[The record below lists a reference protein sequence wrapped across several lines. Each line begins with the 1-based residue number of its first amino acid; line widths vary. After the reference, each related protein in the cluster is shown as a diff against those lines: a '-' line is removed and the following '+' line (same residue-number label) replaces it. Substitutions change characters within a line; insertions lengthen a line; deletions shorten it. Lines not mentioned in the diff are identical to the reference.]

1 MEYVQLVCALIGV
14 LALIFLFFWILR
26 KVNKGILSVSG
37 KRLKVLDRASL
48 GGEKS
53 VVVVSVAGKCMVLGV
68 TAGRIDK
75 IEDLSITEEEYMSE
89 LYPEGSG
96 RQDNFFAAFS
106 DAMAK
111 NIKNMRGK
119 KASRD
124 EEHGVEMT
132 RAFGLTIRKM
142 FIDNKRIF
150 IRFIVSLTVC
160 IALIGVL
167 CSVTAFAA
175 DNNASGNAGATTSI
189 SDTASANTSGGTQ
202 SADSSVMKDL
212 IGVDGSQS
220 LEVILLVTV
229 LSLAPS
235 LLVMMTS
242 FARIIICFSF
252 LRTAMQT
259 QSTPPNMVLTGL
271 SLFLTIFIMWPVFS
285 EINETAYQPYAA
297 GEMTMEQ
304 AIDAAGKPL
313 KTFMLKQTTNDDMK
327 FFLDLKGQS
336 MSDVTGGATDNIT
349 LENYSEKLGFETVIP
364 AFIVSELKRAF
375 QMGFLIFIPFLV
387 IDLVVSSTLMAM
399 GMMMLPPAMISLP
412 FKIILF
418 VLVDGWQLM
427 VGTIVNSY
435 NL

>member
-1 MEYVQLVCALIGV
+1 
-14 LALIFLFFWILR
+14 
-26 KVNKGILSVSG
+26 
-37 KRLKVLDRASL
+37 
-48 GGEKS
+48 
-53 VVVVSVAGKCMVLGV
+53 
-68 TAGRIDK
+68 
-75 IEDLSITEEEYMSE
+75 
-89 LYPEGSG
+89 
-96 RQDNFFAAFS
+96 
-106 DAMAK
+106 
-111 NIKNMRGK
+111 
-119 KASRD
+119 
-124 EEHGVEMT
+124 MT

-175 DNNASGNAGATTSI
+175 DNKASGNAGTTTSI
-189 SDTASANTSGGTQ
+189 GDTASANTSGGTQ

-220 LEVILLVTV
+220 LEVI
-229 LSLAPS
+229 

>member
-1 MEYVQLVCALIGV
+1 
-14 LALIFLFFWILR
+14 
-26 KVNKGILSVSG
+26 
-37 KRLKVLDRASL
+37 
-48 GGEKS
+48 
-53 VVVVSVAGKCMVLGV
+53 
-68 TAGRIDK
+68 
-75 IEDLSITEEEYMSE
+75 
-89 LYPEGSG
+89 
-96 RQDNFFAAFS
+96 
-106 DAMAK
+106 
-111 NIKNMRGK
+111 
-119 KASRD
+119 
-124 EEHGVEMT
+124 MT
-132 RAFGLTIRKM
+132 KAFGLTIRKM

-175 DNNASGNAGATTSI
+175 DNNASGNAGAASAITDTTSG
-189 SDTASANTSGGTQ
+189 NTSGGTE
-202 SADSSVMKDL
+202 SASSSVMKDL

>member
-1 MEYVQLVCALIGV
+1 
-14 LALIFLFFWILR
+14 
-26 KVNKGILSVSG
+26 
-37 KRLKVLDRASL
+37 
-48 GGEKS
+48 
-53 VVVVSVAGKCMVLGV
+53 
-68 TAGRIDK
+68 
-75 IEDLSITEEEYMSE
+75 
-89 LYPEGSG
+89 
-96 RQDNFFAAFS
+96 
-106 DAMAK
+106 
-111 NIKNMRGK
+111 
-119 KASRD
+119 
-124 EEHGVEMT
+124 MT
-132 RAFGLTIRKM
+132 KAFGLALKKM

-150 IRFIVSLTVC
+150 VRFIVSLTVC
-160 IALIGVL
+160 VALIGVL

-175 DNNASGNAGATTSI
+175 DNNAAGNAGTTSGI
-189 SDTASANTSGGTQ
+189 TGTASDAVSTGTGAE

-220 LEVILLVTV
+220 LVVILLVTV

-297 GEMTMEQ
+297 GEITMEE
-304 AIDAAGKPL
+304 AMDAAGKPL

>member
-1 MEYVQLVCALIGV
+1 
-14 LALIFLFFWILR
+14 
-26 KVNKGILSVSG
+26 
-37 KRLKVLDRASL
+37 
-48 GGEKS
+48 
-53 VVVVSVAGKCMVLGV
+53 
-68 TAGRIDK
+68 
-75 IEDLSITEEEYMSE
+75 
-89 LYPEGSG
+89 
-96 RQDNFFAAFS
+96 
-106 DAMAK
+106 
-111 NIKNMRGK
+111 
-119 KASRD
+119 
-124 EEHGVEMT
+124 MT
-132 RAFGLTIRKM
+132 KAFGLALKKM

-150 IRFIVSLTVC
+150 VRFIVSLTVC
-160 IALIGVL
+160 VALIGVL

-175 DNNASGNAGATTSI
+175 DNNAAGNAGTTSGI
-189 SDTASANTSGGTQ
+189 TGTASDAVSTGTGAE

-271 SLFLTIFIMWPVFS
+271 SLFLTIFIMWPVFT

-297 GEMTMEQ
+297 GEITMEE
-304 AIDAAGKPL
+304 AMDAAGKPL

-336 MSDVTGGATDNIT
+336 MSDITDGATDNIT

>member
-1 MEYVQLVCALIGV
+1 
-14 LALIFLFFWILR
+14 
-26 KVNKGILSVSG
+26 
-37 KRLKVLDRASL
+37 
-48 GGEKS
+48 
-53 VVVVSVAGKCMVLGV
+53 
-68 TAGRIDK
+68 
-75 IEDLSITEEEYMSE
+75 
-89 LYPEGSG
+89 
-96 RQDNFFAAFS
+96 
-106 DAMAK
+106 
-111 NIKNMRGK
+111 
-119 KASRD
+119 
-124 EEHGVEMT
+124 MT
-132 RAFGLTIRKM
+132 KAFGLALKKM

-160 IALIGVL
+160 VALIGVL
-167 CSVTAFAA
+167 CSVTAFAT
-175 DNNASGNAGATTSI
+175 DNNAAGNAGTTSGI
-189 SDTASANTSGGTQ
+189 TGTASDAVSTGTGAE

-297 GEMTMEQ
+297 GEITMEQ
-304 AIDAAGKPL
+304 AMDAAGKPL
-313 KTFMLKQTTNDDMK
+313 KTFMLKQTSNDDMK

-336 MSDVTGGATDNIT
+336 MSDITDGATDNIT

>member
-1 MEYVQLVCALIGV
+1 
-14 LALIFLFFWILR
+14 
-26 KVNKGILSVSG
+26 
-37 KRLKVLDRASL
+37 
-48 GGEKS
+48 
-53 VVVVSVAGKCMVLGV
+53 
-68 TAGRIDK
+68 
-75 IEDLSITEEEYMSE
+75 
-89 LYPEGSG
+89 
-96 RQDNFFAAFS
+96 
-106 DAMAK
+106 
-111 NIKNMRGK
+111 
-119 KASRD
+119 
-124 EEHGVEMT
+124 MT

-175 DNNASGNAGATTSI
+175 DNNASGNAGTTTSI
-189 SDTASANTSGGTQ
+189 SGFGKHLGRYAVGGFVGDEE
-202 SADSSVMKDL
+202 SYR
-212 IGVDGSQS
+212 VDGSQS

-427 VGTIVNSY
+427 VGTIVSSY

>member
-1 MEYVQLVCALIGV
+1 
-14 LALIFLFFWILR
+14 
-26 KVNKGILSVSG
+26 
-37 KRLKVLDRASL
+37 
-48 GGEKS
+48 
-53 VVVVSVAGKCMVLGV
+53 
-68 TAGRIDK
+68 
-75 IEDLSITEEEYMSE
+75 
-89 LYPEGSG
+89 
-96 RQDNFFAAFS
+96 
-106 DAMAK
+106 
-111 NIKNMRGK
+111 
-119 KASRD
+119 
-124 EEHGVEMT
+124 MT
-132 RAFGLTIRKM
+132 KAFGLAIRKM

-160 IALIGVL
+160 VALIGVL

-175 DNNASGNAGATTSI
+175 DNNATGNAGTTTGVTDTTSGNT
-189 SDTASANTSGGTQ
+189 SGNTSGGTE
-202 SADSSVMKDL
+202 STDSSVMKDL

-285 EINETAYQPYAA
+285 EINETAYQPYAN
-297 GEMTMEQ
+297 GEITMEE
-304 AIDAAGKPL
+304 AMDAAGKPL

-336 MSDVTGGATDNIT
+336 MSDVTGDATDNIT

-427 VGTIVNSY
+427 VGTLVNSY

>member
-1 MEYVQLVCALIGV
+1 
-14 LALIFLFFWILR
+14 
-26 KVNKGILSVSG
+26 
-37 KRLKVLDRASL
+37 
-48 GGEKS
+48 
-53 VVVVSVAGKCMVLGV
+53 
-68 TAGRIDK
+68 
-75 IEDLSITEEEYMSE
+75 
-89 LYPEGSG
+89 
-96 RQDNFFAAFS
+96 
-106 DAMAK
+106 
-111 NIKNMRGK
+111 
-119 KASRD
+119 
-124 EEHGVEMT
+124 MT

-175 DNNASGNAGATTSI
+175 DNNASGNAGTTTSI
-189 SDTASANTSGGTQ
+189 SDTASANTSGGT
-202 SADSSVMKDL
+202 
-212 IGVDGSQS
+212 QS

>member
-1 MEYVQLVCALIGV
+1 
-14 LALIFLFFWILR
+14 
-26 KVNKGILSVSG
+26 
-37 KRLKVLDRASL
+37 
-48 GGEKS
+48 
-53 VVVVSVAGKCMVLGV
+53 
-68 TAGRIDK
+68 
-75 IEDLSITEEEYMSE
+75 
-89 LYPEGSG
+89 
-96 RQDNFFAAFS
+96 
-106 DAMAK
+106 
-111 NIKNMRGK
+111 
-119 KASRD
+119 
-124 EEHGVEMT
+124 MT
-132 RAFGLTIRKM
+132 KAFGLTIRKM

-175 DNNASGNAGATTSI
+175 DNNASGNAGTTTSI

-220 LEVILLVTV
+220 LEVI
-229 LSLAPS
+229 

>member
-1 MEYVQLVCALIGV
+1 M
-14 LALIFLFFWILR
+14 
-26 KVNKGILSVSG
+26 
-37 KRLKVLDRASL
+37 
-48 GGEKS
+48 
-53 VVVVSVAGKCMVLGV
+53 
-68 TAGRIDK
+68 
-75 IEDLSITEEEYMSE
+75 
-89 LYPEGSG
+89 
-96 RQDNFFAAFS
+96 
-106 DAMAK
+106 
-111 NIKNMRGK
+111 
-119 KASRD
+119 
-124 EEHGVEMT
+124 
-132 RAFGLTIRKM
+132 
-142 FIDNKRIF
+142 
-150 IRFIVSLTVC
+150 
-160 IALIGVL
+160 
-167 CSVTAFAA
+167 
-175 DNNASGNAGATTSI
+175 
-189 SDTASANTSGGTQ
+189 
-202 SADSSVMKDL
+202 
-212 IGVDGSQS
+212 
-220 LEVILLVTV
+220 TV

-285 EINETAYQPYAA
+285 EINLTAYQPYAA

>member
-1 MEYVQLVCALIGV
+1 
-14 LALIFLFFWILR
+14 
-26 KVNKGILSVSG
+26 
-37 KRLKVLDRASL
+37 
-48 GGEKS
+48 
-53 VVVVSVAGKCMVLGV
+53 
-68 TAGRIDK
+68 
-75 IEDLSITEEEYMSE
+75 
-89 LYPEGSG
+89 
-96 RQDNFFAAFS
+96 
-106 DAMAK
+106 
-111 NIKNMRGK
+111 
-119 KASRD
+119 
-124 EEHGVEMT
+124 MT

-175 DNNASGNAGATTSI
+175 DNNASGNAGTATSI

-285 EINETAYQPYAA
+285 EINETAYQPY
-297 GEMTMEQ
+297 
-304 AIDAAGKPL
+304 AAGKPL

>member
-1 MEYVQLVCALIGV
+1 
-14 LALIFLFFWILR
+14 
-26 KVNKGILSVSG
+26 
-37 KRLKVLDRASL
+37 
-48 GGEKS
+48 
-53 VVVVSVAGKCMVLGV
+53 
-68 TAGRIDK
+68 
-75 IEDLSITEEEYMSE
+75 
-89 LYPEGSG
+89 
-96 RQDNFFAAFS
+96 
-106 DAMAK
+106 
-111 NIKNMRGK
+111 
-119 KASRD
+119 
-124 EEHGVEMT
+124 MT

-175 DNNASGNAGATTSI
+175 DNNASGNAGTTTSI
-189 SDTASANTSGGTQ
+189 GDTASANTSGGT
-202 SADSSVMKDL
+202 
-212 IGVDGSQS
+212 QS

>member
-1 MEYVQLVCALIGV
+1 
-14 LALIFLFFWILR
+14 
-26 KVNKGILSVSG
+26 
-37 KRLKVLDRASL
+37 
-48 GGEKS
+48 
-53 VVVVSVAGKCMVLGV
+53 
-68 TAGRIDK
+68 
-75 IEDLSITEEEYMSE
+75 
-89 LYPEGSG
+89 
-96 RQDNFFAAFS
+96 
-106 DAMAK
+106 
-111 NIKNMRGK
+111 
-119 KASRD
+119 
-124 EEHGVEMT
+124 MT
-132 RAFGLTIRKM
+132 KAFGLTIRKM

-175 DNNASGNAGATTSI
+175 DNNASGNAGTTSAI
-189 SDTASANTSGGTQ
+189 TDTTSGNTSGGTE
-202 SADSSVMKDL
+202 SASSSVMKDL

-220 LEVILLVTV
+220 LEVI
-229 LSLAPS
+229 